1 MLTLVVGSKNYS
13 SWSLRPW
20 LALRAAGIP
29 FEDIVVPL
37 DRPET
42 KAEIARH
49 SPSGRVPVLRDG
61 ELVVWDSLAIIEYAA
76 ERFPEAHLWPADRAA
91 RAVARSV
98 SAEMHAGFQALRAH
112 LPMNLKRTPA
122 PRDLPAEA
130 EADIARVEEIW
141 RACRARGTGP
151 FLFGAFSGAD
161 AMYAPVVTRFETYR
175 VPVDPEIRA
184 YMDAILGLPAYR
196 EWRDAALAEPWAS
209 AKWDA
214 V

>member
-141 RACRARGTGP
+141 RACRARGAGP

>member
-20 LALRAAGIP
+20 LALRTAGIP
-29 FEDIVVPL
+29 FEDVVVPL

-130 EADIARVEEIW
+130 EADIARVKEIW

-196 EWRDAALAEPWAS
+196 EWREAALAEPWAS